1 MPSLR
6 ILTCAKP
13 AESYRKS
20 RLFAVDAYPQTAYM
34 ATAKLTQHVQNHTVL
49 PAFHL
54 SPTHDYPQPK
64 TTVWH
69 LFVGVFSPPS
79 TGPITITT
87 T

>member
-13 AESYRKS
+13 AESYGKIRS
-20 RLFAVDAYPQTAYM
+20 FAVDTYPQKGHTA
-34 ATAKLTQHVQNHTVL
+34 TTKPTQYVQNRTLL

-54 SPTHDYPQPK
+54 FPTHDYPQPK

-69 LFVGVFSPPS
+69 LLAGVFSPPS
-79 TGPITITT
+79 TGSITITT

>member
-13 AESYRKS
+13 AESRGKIRS
-20 RLFAVDAYPQTAYM
+20 FAVDAHPQTACVSI
-34 ATAKLTQHVQNHTVL
+34 AKPAQYVQNHTFL

-54 SPTHDYPQPK
+54 FPTHDYPQPK

-69 LFVGVFSPPS
+69 LLAGVFSPHS